1 MTLFKKNALSSVML
15 LLGLFPGVIL
25 AAGDIESKL
34 TSKVNSIVSIATN
47 VGYGLCTVGLIVG
60 GILWGTGNPRGK
72 GVVIG
77 ALIGAAIIA
86 LASGLIEFM
95 K

>member
-1 MTLFKKNALSSVML
+1 MIPSKKNILSPVMSL
-15 LLGLFPGVIL
+15 FLLFPGVIL
-25 AAGDIESKL
+25 AAGDIETKL
-34 TSKVNSIVSIATN
+34 KTKVDSIISIATT